1 MRRAITKRAVDAMK
15 PGDVIADTQ
24 VQGFVA
30 RCLPSGKVTYGF
42 RYRLK
47 NAGTRRWI
55 ALGLHGQ
62 ITPDEARTIAQK
74 HAGAVA
80 DRRDPLAEQVTARAK
95 AKGAQT
101 IGDILDAFIADYAR
115 PKKLRSTD
123 DTESLFDRLVKPKIG
138 HITTQEIRRSHI
150 SDMLAVIAKEN
161 GPTLADRMLAH
172 TRRALNWYEANGKD
186 DDFRSPMVRGM
197 AKTKPKELARK
208 RVLTAEELR
217 EIDAALPSV
226 NPVFAGIVRTLMY
239 SAQRRDEI
247 ARMQWKEIDGD
258 VLIVPAERYKT
269 KRDNLV
275 PLTPKLKGLIEAQP
289 RRANCAY
296 VFSTNGKTPFSGFS
310 KCKAALDATINA
322 ARKVRGIKETIPNWR
337 LHDLRRT
344 ARTLMSGAGVTNDIA
359 ERVLG
364 HAMATIRGT
373 YDLHEYEAEKRD
385 ALARLG
391 AAIERILNPPTGNIV
406 EIGKAKTA
414 RN

>member
-1 MRRAITKRAVDAMK
+1 
-15 PGDVIADTQ
+15 
-24 VQGFVA
+24 
-30 RCLPSGKVTYGF
+30 
-42 RYRLK
+42 
-47 NAGTRRWI
+47 
-55 ALGLHGQ
+55 
-62 ITPDEARTIAQK
+62 
-74 HAGAVA
+74 
-80 DRRDPLAEQVTARAK
+80 
-95 AKGAQT
+95 
-101 IGDILDAFIADYAR
+101 
-115 PKKLRSTD
+115 
-123 DTESLFDRLVKPKIG
+123 
-138 HITTQEIRRSHI
+138 
-150 SDMLAVIAKEN
+150 
-161 GPTLADRMLAH
+161 MLAH

-208 RVLTAEELR
+208 RVLTPEELR
-217 EIDAALPSV
+217 EIEAALPAV

-258 VLIVPAERYKT
+258 VLVVPAERYKT

-275 PLTPKLKGLIEAQP
+275 PLTPKLKELLEAQP
-289 RRANCAY
+289 RHANCAY

-322 ARKVRGIKETIPNWR
+322 ARKAKGIKEPIPNWR

-385 ALARLG
+385 ALERLG
-391 AAIERILNPPTGNIV
+391 AAIDRILNPPTGNIV